1 MKSARKQSKFGKSLV
16 VRPQNERGSG
26 REKYHDLNT
35 EVIQLRA
42 EVMALRVRSD
52 ELESEMESVCA
63 PGASALPVQMSEK
76 KLQRLRE
83 VVNDGR
89 VQIREMRAE
98 AKQRDTIIADYKQ
111 KIRDMAAALS
121 HVKDEKLEK
130 RLEEVKMEL
139 QERIKEREQMKL
151 EERELCRQV
160 FPTEAEVNDAPEI
173 KALKSELL
181 KALTKEREARNR
193 LKITERKQ
201 KEAECSLQE
210 LPLKLSGEQLTTIFV
225 GLFEQELTEDQILDV
240 FSEFGEV
247 IDVTLRTCTHSN
259 QIYYGF
265 EINYG
270 THEQAKIALQS
281 MHGQIFQSQPLVILW
296 SAASFNA
303 AIREPQAGSP
313 TQSLHRSPRHKSSWE
328 TSSSLALGPV
338 SSFDYVQDEESS
350 SSLDYS
356 DSDELP
362 IISPPSCVLR
372 PVLDTLIKN
381 ISPPHP
387 RRKPNAE
394 RRLTNICIEMPDD
407 LSDSRD
413 FKRE

>member
-1 MKSARKQSKFGKSLV
+1 M
-16 VRPQNERGSG
+16 VRPRNERGSG

-52 ELESEMESVCA
+52 ELESEMETVCD
-63 PGASALPVQMSEK
+63 PEVPVHVSEK
-76 KLQRLRE
+76 KLQRLME
-83 VVNDGR
+83 VVNEGR

-98 AKQRDTIIADYKQ
+98 VKQRDTIIADYKQ
-111 KIRDMAAALS
+111 KIGEMVAALS
-121 HVKDEKLEK
+121 RVKDEKLEE
-130 RLEEVKMEL
+130 RLEEVKVEL
-139 QERIKEREQMKL
+139 QARINEREQMKW
-151 EERELCRQV
+151 EERELCRQL
-160 FPTEAEVNDAPEI
+160 FPTDAEVSDAPEI
-173 KALKSELL
+173 KALKSQLL
-181 KALTKEREARNR
+181 EALAKEREAMNR

-201 KEAECSLQE
+201 KEAESSLQE
-210 LPLKLSGEQLTTIFV
+210 LPLKLSGEELTTIFV
-225 GLFEQELTEDQILDV
+225 GLFEQELHKDRILDM
-240 FSEFGEV
+240 FSEFGDV
-247 IDVTLRTCTHSN
+247 IDVTLRTCTHDN
-259 QIYYGF
+259 QTYYGF

-270 THEQAKIALQS
+270 AHEQAKLALQS
-281 MHGQIFQSQPLVILW
+281 MHGRMLQNQPLVILW

-303 AIREPQAGSP
+303 AIREPKTDNP
-313 TQSLHRSPRHKSSWE
+313 TQSIYRSPRHKSSWD
-328 TSSSLALGPV
+328 TSSSLTLGPV
-338 SSFDYVQDEESS
+338 SSFDYVQDEESF

-356 DSDELP
+356 ESDELP

-407 LSDSRD
+407 LSDSQE